1 MTRRRAPRQASA
13 AIRAARERAAPRT
26 GLAAVQAAWAGV
38 VGEQLAAIAEP
49 VSERAGTL
57 TVEVADTVWA
67 QELDLMQAQLLE
79 RLRERVGGPDP
90 RSPAFP
96 RKQRP
101 LLVSLYSRFAGNL
114 FQLSGSSASPQL
126 VFLWQLASNP
136 DPCGVSL
143 QTSGFSVSIGRDSLP
158 EKKSSSATV

>member
-67 QELDLMQAQLLE
+67 QELDLMQVQLLE
-79 RLRERVGGPDP
+79 RLRGELGDLTPSALRFRVNGD
-90 RSPAFP
+90 
-96 RKQRP
+96 
-101 LLVSLYSRFAGNL
+101 RF
-114 FQLSGSSASPQL
+114 
-126 VFLWQLASNP
+126 
-136 DPCGVSL
+136 
-143 QTSGFSVSIGRDSLP
+143 
-158 EKKSSSATV
+158 